1 MCDLYDLH
9 ITYIYKYVCAYGR
22 PGKLQPMGSQRVVHD
37 WATEQQQLIHTH
49 ADILLLFSH

>member
-22 PGKLQPMGSQRVVHD
+22 PGKLQPMGSQTAVHD
-37 WATEQQQLIHTH
+37 WATEQQQVIHTH
-49 ADILLLFSH
+49 ADILLLFSL

>member
-1 MCDLYDLH
+1 MC
-9 ITYIYKYVCAYGR
+9 VCIWKTL
-22 PGKLQPMGSQRVVHD
+22 KLQPMGHRVGHD